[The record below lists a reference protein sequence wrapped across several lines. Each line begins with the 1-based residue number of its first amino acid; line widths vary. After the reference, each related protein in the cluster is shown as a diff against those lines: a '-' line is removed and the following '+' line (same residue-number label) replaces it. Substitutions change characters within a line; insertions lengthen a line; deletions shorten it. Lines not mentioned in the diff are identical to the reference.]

1 MQSHTNFKRRE
12 NSMTDLKCSVSSCRN
27 ICGHLCSLNTVQID
41 GCSAC
46 TSGETSC
53 GSFTPKSSS
62 MTNSTA
68 SYDAR
73 PETKIKCQAGECIY
87 NKDMFCSADSVQING
102 EGGTQQ
108 GTRCATF
115 KAR

>member
-1 MQSHTNFKRRE
+1 
-12 NSMTDLKCSVSSCRN
+12 
-27 ICGHLCSLNTVQID
+27 
-41 GCSAC
+41 
-46 TSGETSC
+46 
-53 GSFTPKSSS
+53 